1 MSIVVKQSFF
11 NLITIGVAFLIGAVN
26 TLYLYP
32 TFLGSK
38 LQGLVIA
45 LLAISNIIQPFLSFG
60 TQHAVIRFYS
70 RYKSKKE
77 KNAVLTLSLII
88 PFIITTIVIPLFYYY
103 YDHIKVLLFQTENAF
118 SQYAYVIL
126 FIAVS
131 TSFFEIFYSWV
142 RVKLKSVFGNFL
154 KELYPRLLVTSLLI
168 LYTLDYLDFEN
179 FILFLI
185 YGYYL
190 RLLIVMVYSFI
201 INKPKVSFYFKND
214 FKEIF
219 RYSFLIL
226 LSGAASSIIL
236 DIDKSMLSSIL
247 TVENVAYY
255 SVAIFI
261 AAVIEIPG
269 RAMFQILS
277 PIVAEVINKNNK
289 KKLKYLLKKSSTNL
303 VLVSSLFFL
312 IINLNLND
320 FYDMLNQEGYSKGI
334 PIVIVVSFAKLYSM
348 SIGCINNI
356 ISNSKYY
363 YYIFWFSII
372 SSVLAVVLNLYLIQN
387 HGINGAAY
395 ATFLV
400 ILIMNSLK
408 LYLVNL
414 KFKIHP
420 YSYDTLKIVILTTF
434 IYIIFYNLNLTFDP
448 VISIAVKSTLILIL
462 YTLAAYIF
470 KLSDDVNIF
479 IDKFNK
485 NW

>member
-11 NLITIGVAFLIGAVN
+11 NLITIGVAFIIGAVN

-45 LLAISNIIQPFLSFG
+45 LLAISNILQPFLSFG

-70 RYKSKKE
+70 RYRSSKE

-88 PFIITTIVIPLFYYY
+88 PIIVTAIVIPLFYLY
-103 YDHIKVLLFQTENAF
+103 YDQIKVLLFQTENAF

-154 KELYPRLLVTSLLI
+154 KELYPRLLVTFLLI
-168 LYTLDYLDFEN
+168 SYTLDYLDFEN
-179 FILFLI
+179 FILYLI

-201 INKPKVSFYFKND
+201 INKPKISFYFKND
-214 FKEIF
+214 FKEIL

-320 FYDMLNQEGYSKGI
+320 FYEMLNQEGYNKGI
-334 PIVIVVSFAKLYSM
+334 PIVIIVSFAKLYSM
-348 SIGCINNI
+348 SIGCVNNI

-372 SSVLAVVLNLYLIQN
+372 SSVLAVVLNLYLIQDY
-387 HGINGAAY
+387 GIIGAAY

-408 LYLVNL
+408 LYLVNI

-420 YSYDTLKIVILTTF
+420 YSYDTIKIIILTTF
-434 IYIIFYNLNLTFDP
+434 IYIIFNNLKLTFEP
-448 VISIAVKSTLILIL
+448 VISIAVKSALILIL

>member
-11 NLITIGVAFLIGAVN
+11 NLITIGVAFIIGAFN

-88 PFIITTIVIPLFYYY
+88 PFIITAIAIPLFYFY
-103 YDHIKVLLFQTENAF
+103 YDQIKVLLFQTENAF

-154 KELYPRLLVTSLLI
+154 KELYPRLLITFLLI
-168 LYTLDYLDFEN
+168 TYTLDYIDFEN
-179 FILFLI
+179 FILYLI

-201 INKPKVSFYFKND
+201 INKPKISFYFKND

-320 FYDMLNQEGYSKGI
+320 FYEMLNQEGYSIGI
-334 PIVIVVSFAKLYSM
+334 PIVIIVSFAKLYSM

-372 SSVLAVVLNLYLIQN
+372 SSVLAVVLNLYLIQDY
-387 HGINGAAY
+387 GIIGAAY
-395 ATFLV
+395 ATFIV

-434 IYIIFYNLNLTFDP
+434 MYVIFNNLQLSFDP
-448 VISIAVKSTLILIL
+448 VISIAVKSSLILIL

>member
-11 NLITIGVAFLIGAVN
+11 NLITIGVAFIIGAVN

-45 LLAISNIIQPFLSFG
+45 LLAISNILQPFLSFG

-70 RYKSKKE
+70 RYRSSKE

-88 PFIITTIVIPLFYYY
+88 PIIVTAIVIPLFYIY
-103 YDHIKVLLFQTENAF
+103 YDQIKVLLFQTENAF

-154 KELYPRLLVTSLLI
+154 KELYPRLLVTFLLI
-168 LYTLDYLDFEN
+168 SYTLDYLDFEN
-179 FILFLI
+179 FILYLI

-201 INKPKVSFYFKND
+201 INKPKISFYFKND
-214 FKEIF
+214 FKEIL

-320 FYDMLNQEGYSKGI
+320 FYEMLNQEGYNKGI
-334 PIVIVVSFAKLYSM
+334 PIVIIVSFAKLYSM

-372 SSVLAVVLNLYLIQN
+372 SSVLAVVLNLYLIQDY
-387 HGINGAAY
+387 GIIGAAY

-408 LYLVNL
+408 LYLVNI

-420 YSYDTLKIVILTTF
+420 YSYDTIKIIILTTF
-434 IYIIFYNLNLTFDP
+434 IYIIFNNLKLTFEP
-448 VISIAVKSTLILIL
+448 VISIAVKSALILIL

>member
-88 PFIITTIVIPLFYYY
+88 PFIITAIVIPLFYFY
-103 YDHIKVLLFQTENAF
+103 YDQIKVVLFQTENAF

-201 INKPKVSFYFKND
+201 INKPKASFYFKKD

-372 SSVLAVVLNLYLIQN
+372 SSVLAVVLNLYLIQDY
-387 HGINGAAY
+387 GIIGAAY

-448 VISIAVKSTLILIL
+448 VISIAIKSTLILIL

>member
-11 NLITIGVAFLIGAVN
+11 NLITIGIAFIIGAVN

-45 LLAISNIIQPFLSFG
+45 LLAISNLIQPFLSFG

-77 KNAVLTLSLII
+77 KDAVLTLSLII
-88 PFIITTIVIPLFYYY
+88 PFIITIIVIPIFYLYY
-103 YDHIKVLLFQTENAF
+103 EQIKTVLFQSENAL

-154 KELYPRLLVTSLLI
+154 KELYPRLLITSLLI
-168 LYTLDYLDFEN
+168 LYTLDFLNFES

-185 YGYYL
+185 SGYYL
-190 RLLIVMVYSFI
+190 RLLIVMIYSFI
-201 INKPKVSFYFKND
+201 INKPKISFSFKKD

-303 VLVSSLFFL
+303 VLISSLFFL
-312 IINLNLND
+312 IINLNIND
-320 FYDMLNQEGYSKGI
+320 FYEMLNQEGYSMGI
-334 PIVIVVSFAKLYSM
+334 PIVIIVSFAKLYSM

-356 ISNSKYY
+356 ITNSKYY
-363 YYIFWFSII
+363 YFIFWFSII
-372 SSVLAVVLNLYLIQN
+372 SSVLAVVLNLYLIQDY
-387 HGINGAAY
+387 GIIGAAY

-408 LYLVNL
+408 LYLVKS

-420 YSYDTLKIVILTTF
+420 YSYDTLKIAILTIS
-434 IYIIFYNLNLTFDP
+434 IYVIFYNLKLTFEP
-448 VISIAVKSTLILIL
+448 VISIAVKSILIMIL

-479 IDKFNK
+479 FDKFNK

>member
-1 MSIVVKQSFF
+1 MGIVVRQSFL
-11 NLITIGVAFLIGAVN
+11 NLISIGIAFLIGAVN

-38 LQGLVIA
+38 FQGLVIA
-45 LLAISNIIQPFLSFG
+45 LLAISNLVQPFISFG
-60 TQHAVIRFYS
+60 TQHAVIRYYS
-70 RYKSKKE
+70 KYTKKRDRDGL
-77 KNAVLTLSLII
+77 LTISILIPLII
-88 PFIITTIVIPLFYYY
+88 
-103 YDHIKVLLFQTENAF
+103 VLLFIPVFIGYYDEIRQYLF
-118 SQYAYVIL
+118 QSDQSLSRYAYVIL

-131 TSFFEIFYSWV
+131 TSFFEVFYSWL

-154 KELYPRLLVTSLLI
+154 KELYPRLLIALLLI
-168 LYTLDYLDFEN
+168 SYSIGLLNFER
-179 FILFLI
+179 FILYLI

-190 RLLIVMVYSFI
+190 RLLIVIIYSFY
-201 INKPKVSFYFKND
+201 INKPKLNLNFKKDFY
-214 FKEIF
+214 EIF
-219 RYSFLIL
+219 KYCLLIF

-255 SVAIFI
+255 SVAVFI

-277 PIVAEVINKNNK
+277 PVVANAINKNQK
-289 KKLKYLLKKSSTNL
+289 KKLEDLLKKSSTNL
-303 VLVSSLFFL
+303 VLVASLFFL
-312 IINLNLND
+312 LINLNIDD
-320 FYDMLNQEGYSKGI
+320 FYEMLNQDGYSIGI
-334 PIVIVVSFAKLYSM
+334 PIVIIVSFGKLYSM

-363 YYIFWFSII
+363 YYTFWFSLF
-372 SSVLAVVLNLYLIQN
+372 SSVLAVVLNIYLITEF
-387 HGINGAAY
+387 GIIGAAY
-395 ATFLV
+395 ATLIV
-400 ILIMNSLK
+400 LAIMNTLK
-408 LYLVNL
+408 IYLVKA

-420 YSYDTLKIVILTTF
+420 YSKDTIKIIILSV
-434 IYIIFYNLNLTFDP
+434 LTFFVFSNLQLGFQP
-448 VISIAVKSTLILIL
+448 LINIIVKSSLILVL
-462 YTLAAYIF
+462 YTLSAYIF

>member
-11 NLITIGVAFLIGAVN
+11 NLITIGVAFIIGAVN

-45 LLAISNIIQPFLSFG
+45 LLAISNILQPFLSFG

-70 RYKSKKE
+70 RYRSSKE

-88 PFIITTIVIPLFYYY
+88 PIIVTAIVIPLFYIY
-103 YDHIKVLLFQTENAF
+103 YDQIKVLLFQTENAF

-154 KELYPRLLVTSLLI
+154 KELYPRLLVTFLLI
-168 LYTLDYLDFEN
+168 SYTLDYLDFEN
-179 FILFLI
+179 FILYLI

-201 INKPKVSFYFKND
+201 INKPKISFYFKND
-214 FKEIF
+214 FKEIL

-320 FYDMLNQEGYSKGI
+320 FYEMLNQQGYNKGI
-334 PIVIVVSFAKLYSM
+334 PIVIIVSFAKLYSM
-348 SIGCINNI
+348 SIGCVNNI

-372 SSVLAVVLNLYLIQN
+372 SSVLAVVLNLYLIQDY
-387 HGINGAAY
+387 GIIGAAY

-408 LYLVNL
+408 LYLVNI

-420 YSYDTLKIVILTTF
+420 YSYDTIKIIILTTF
-434 IYIIFYNLNLTFDP
+434 IYIIFNNLKLTFEP
-448 VISIAVKSTLILIL
+448 VISIAVKSALILIL

>member
-11 NLITIGVAFLIGAVN
+11 NLITIGIAFIIGAVN

-45 LLAISNIIQPFLSFG
+45 LLAISNLIQPFLSFG

-77 KNAVLTLSLII
+77 KDAVLTLSLII
-88 PFIITTIVIPLFYYY
+88 PFIVTIIVIPIFYLYY
-103 YDHIKVLLFQTENAF
+103 EQIKNVLFQSENTL
-118 SQYAYVIL
+118 SKYAYVIL

-154 KELYPRLLVTSLLI
+154 KELYPRLLITSLLI
-168 LYTLDYLDFEN
+168 LYTLDFLNFES

-185 YGYYL
+185 SGYYL
-190 RLLIVMVYSFI
+190 RLLIVMIYSFI
-201 INKPKVSFYFKND
+201 INKPKISLSFKKD

-236 DIDKSMLSSIL
+236 DIDKSMLSAIL

-312 IINLNLND
+312 IINLNIND
-320 FYDMLNQEGYSKGI
+320 FYEMLNQEGYSMGI
-334 PIVIVVSFAKLYSM
+334 PIVIIVSFAKLYSM

-356 ISNSKYY
+356 ITNSKYY
-363 YYIFWFSII
+363 YFIFWFSII
-372 SSVLAVVLNLYLIQN
+372 SSVLAVVLNLYLIQDY
-387 HGINGAAY
+387 GIIGAAY

-408 LYLVNL
+408 LYLVKS

-420 YSYDTLKIVILTTF
+420 YSYDTLKIVILTTS
-434 IYIIFYNLNLTFDP
+434 IYVIFYNLKLTFEP
-448 VISIAVKSTLILIL
+448 VISIAVKSILIVIL

-479 IDKFNK
+479 FDKFNK

>member
-11 NLITIGVAFLIGAVN
+11 NLITIGVAFIIGAFN

-88 PFIITTIVIPLFYYY
+88 PFIITAIAIPLFYFY
-103 YDHIKVLLFQTENAF
+103 YDQIKVLLFQTENAF

-154 KELYPRLLVTSLLI
+154 KELYPRLLVTFLLI
-168 LYTLDYLDFEN
+168 TYTLDYIDFEK
-179 FILFLI
+179 FILYLI

-201 INKPKVSFYFKND
+201 INKPKISFYFKND

-320 FYDMLNQEGYSKGI
+320 FYEMLNQEGYSIGI
-334 PIVIVVSFAKLYSM
+334 PIVIIVSFAKLYSM

-372 SSVLAVVLNLYLIQN
+372 SSVLAVVLNLYLIQDY
-387 HGINGAAY
+387 GIIGAAY
-395 ATFLV
+395 ATFIV

-434 IYIIFYNLNLTFDP
+434 MYVIFNNLQLSFDP
-448 VISIAVKSTLILIL
+448 VISIAVKSSLILIL